1 MPKYE
6 SGSEYWENFHI
17 HERIHR
23 TYCVPAASAEQA
35 MDMYNEDSEYVELI
49 KDNTEIEVE
58 DN

>member
-1 MPKYE
+1 MTKYK